1 MSHWC
6 PYRGLFGFFGRVTS
20 FHSLFTLSFHSS
32 VHLLHLW
39 TLPKRDIFVAPL
51 GPCFFFFFLFYVC
64 SSDHPEIKLGWR
76 RYKAESRWELWK
88 GKVGKRRSRRRE
100 GEKEK
105 KENGVFFF
113 WQRGRG
119 ATRAGREFGAA
130 FLDFGSINRWD
141 FFFFCHARYRV
152 FRDYSMLYFVCCC
165 LLLFRDY
172 EMHSLLL
179 LLVVVWNRFAAFPP
193 PCFHH
198 LPRTWSSM
206 HAWEPCKVGHYRL
219 ILHPQHPL
227 IVSSHLSISSFT
239 TFSISLSSLSPLPP
253 LTQPLSRPKTLIPTQ
268 LWSAAA
274 ER

>member
-1 MSHWC
+1 MFALLTTLKSSWGGGDI
-6 PYRGLFGFFGRVTS
+6 RQRVGGS
-20 FHSLFTLSFHSS
+20 CE
-32 VHLLHLW
+32 
-39 TLPKRDIFVAPL
+39 K
-51 GPCFFFFFLFYVC
+51 
-64 SSDHPEIKLGWR
+64 E
-76 RYKAESRWELWK
+76 RWEK
-88 GKVGKRRSRRRE
+88 EDRE

-105 KENGVFFF
+105 KKRKKMGFFF
-113 WQRGRG
+113 S
-119 ATRAGREFGAA
+119 GREAGGQREQEESSGLLFWI
-130 FLDFGSINRWD
+130 LDLSIGEI